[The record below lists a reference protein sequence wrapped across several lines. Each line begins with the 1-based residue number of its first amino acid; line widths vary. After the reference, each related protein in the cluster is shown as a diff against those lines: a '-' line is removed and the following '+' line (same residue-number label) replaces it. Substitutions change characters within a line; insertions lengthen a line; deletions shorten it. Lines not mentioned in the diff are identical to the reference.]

1 MSNNKEERDERAR
14 RALDEAREL
23 IENPPDYIFR
33 RAYLDKKGA
42 PEFATPEPEPKPDD
56 LTTALEQ
63 RHAQAPSAT
72 ESAWEAWIQTRIAEA
87 LSIEREWTAEVMSE
101 AIGLCMARERRELQ
115 AQVAQLRRER
125 ERLNKCDA
133 AFERAMARFEEAC
146 ARSIE
151 IN

>member
-1 MSNNKEERDERAR
+1 
-14 RALDEAREL
+14 
-23 IENPPDYIFR
+23 
-33 RAYLDKKGA
+33 
-42 PEFATPEPEPKPDD
+42 
-56 LTTALEQ
+56 
-63 RHAQAPSAT
+63 
-72 ESAWEAWIQTRIAEA
+72 
-87 LSIEREWTAEVMSE
+87 MSE

-115 AQVAQLRRER
+115 AQVAQLKRER

>member
-1 MSNNKEERDERAR
+1 MSDNDRDERAR
-14 RALDEAREL
+14 RALDEARSL

-42 PEFATPEPEPKPDD
+42 PEFATPEPEPDE
-56 LTTALEQ
+56 LTALEQ

-72 ESAWEAWIQTRIAEA
+72 EGAWEAWIQTRIAEA

-101 AIGLCMARERRELQ
+101 AIGRCMARERRELQ
-115 AQVAQLRRER
+115 AQVAQLKRER